1 MEEEVVEE
9 VVRRRLRRHGRDSTD
24 LIVMK
29 DLEEIRRRGISKI
42 HERNKKSDQSSLTTP
57 TRHAVS
63 SPLKR
68 SFLSAVRSYKRG
80 RL

>member
-29 DLEEIRRRGISKI
+29 GKISRRGISKI
-42 HERNKKSDQSSLTTP
+42 HERNKKSDQSSLTT
-57 TRHAVS
+57 
-63 SPLKR
+63 SPPRRLFPAQTKLFKR
-68 SFLSAVRSYKRG
+68 RPLV
-80 RL
+80 